1 MSQPA
6 IQWDGRTYPYIPHK
20 ELKVDPSLKRHTR
33 AAEKIDPITYEV
45 VRHAMWNI
53 NVEHGN
59 TIMKISGS
67 PSCAYGHDFNPCL
80 LDENGDFVFFGPF
93 LQYLSSATG
102 SAVKWTLEYR
112 SDNPGIHD
120 GDIFLTNDPWI
131 GATHQS
137 DVALIAPVF
146 WQGELFCWVGNT
158 LHQWDLGGTS
168 PGGFNPMAAD
178 VFWESGCVPP
188 IKIVENGRLRKD
200 LEEEYTRRS
209 RMPQLVALDLRAEI
223 AGCNV
228 ARERLLA
235 LIARYGAETV
245 KGVMRKLQD
254 DSEKAF
260 LKRLATIPD
269 GTWRESSWIELK
281 GPGDRHLYRNALVL
295 TKRGNTLI
303 FSNAGSDPQ
312 AGTLNCTLVAWK
324 GAIAAMVCSQMLFDQ
339 MFVVEGAYR
348 HMEFEVTPGT
358 ITCATYPAAVSAAP
372 ALTLLQTIAL
382 SGLVISKMLACSSD
396 ETLRSEVQSC
406 MGAAMYPVSAF
417 SGIDQR
423 GAPYASFLLDP
434 VGAALAGLSW
444 KDGVDTG
451 GWPWDLQST
460 MPNVEDN
467 EWFYPILY
475 LWRKELANSG
485 GAGKYRGGNS
495 GEIAFIPHGTDRIS
509 LFTASGHCAVPGPGL
524 HGGLPPATT
533 RFTVQRGA
541 NVAHQVRTTHR
552 MPSQITDLQ
561 GRTEYLAPKAFDV
574 PQEPGD
580 VFLLSWAGAGG
591 YGDPLERDPARVV
604 LDVQRGDVTAEWARE
619 GYGVVLDAQLQVDL
633 QATEELRAELRKAR
647 IGQAPQR
654 ERRRIDPTHA
664 RRIAEG
670 LLLAEE
676 IIACRKCAREI
687 CSATENYKC
696 HCAVSERPVS
706 TVNPHILDPKTY
718 VDDDMVFRSYACPSC
733 GLLIETEIARP
744 TDAPLW
750 DIQLVLSAASLE
762 SDPTHRGG
770 TDGPGTSLR
779 DYD

>member
-6 IQWDGRTYPYIPHK
+6 IKWDGRTYPYIPSK
-20 ELKVDPSLKRHTR
+20 ELKIHPSLKRHTR
-33 AAEKIDPITYEV
+33 AAEKVDPVTYEV

-102 SAVKWTLEYR
+102 SAVKWTMEYR
-112 SDNPGIHD
+112 AENPGIHE

-137 DVALIAPVF
+137 DVALVAPVF
-146 WQGELFCWVGNT
+146 WEGELFCWVGNT
-158 LHQWDLGGTS
+158 LHQWDMGGTA

-178 VFWESGCVPP
+178 VFWESGCIPP
-188 IKIVENGRLRKD
+188 IKIVEGGQLRKD
-200 LEEEYTRRS
+200 LEEEYARRS
-209 RMPQLVALDLRAEI
+209 RMPQLVVLDLHAEI
-223 AGCNV
+223 AGCTV

-235 LIARYGAETV
+235 LITRYGAETV

-260 LKRLATIPD
+260 LRRLETIPD

-281 GPGDRHLYRNALVL
+281 GPGDRHLYRNSLVL
-295 TKRGNTLI
+295 TKRGDKLI
-303 FSNAGSDPQ
+303 FSNEGSDPQ
-312 AGTLNCTLVAWK
+312 AGTLNCTMVAWK
-324 GAIAAMVCSQMLFDQ
+324 GAIASMICSQMLFDQ

-348 HMEFEVTPGT
+348 HMEFEVVPGT
-358 ITCATYPAAVSAAP
+358 ISCATFPAAVSAAP
-372 ALTLLQTIAL
+372 PGVLLQTLAL
-382 SGLVISKMLACSSD
+382 SGLVISKMLACSAD
-396 ETLRSEVQSC
+396 EQLRSEVQSC
-406 MGAAMYPVSAF
+406 MGAAMYPVCAF
-417 SGIDQR
+417 SGLDQR

-475 LWRKELANSG
+475 LWRKELVNSG
-485 GAGKYRGGNS
+485 GAGKYRGGNA
-495 GEIAFIPHGTDRIS
+495 GELAFIPHGTDHIS

-524 HGGLPPATT
+524 HGGLSPATT
-533 RFTVQRGA
+533 RFTIQHGA
-541 NVAHQVRTTHR
+541 NAAEQVRETRR
-552 MPSQITDLQ
+552 MPVSAAELH
-561 GRTEYLAPKAFDV
+561 GKTEYVAPKAFDV
-574 PQEPGD
+574 SQAPTD

-591 YGDPLERDPARVV
+591 YGDPLERDPAHVV
-604 LDVQRGDVTAEWARE
+604 LDLQRGSVTPEWAYE
-619 GYGVVLDAQLQVDL
+619 AYGVVLDRQMQVDM
-633 QATEELRAELRKAR
+633 QATERRRAKLRKAR
-647 IGQAPQR
+647 LGKAARPARQK
-654 ERRRIDPTHA
+654 IDPTQA

-670 LLLAEE
+670 LLLTDGR
-676 IIACRKCAREI
+676 IACSKCNREI
-687 CSATENYKC
+687 CQVSENYKL
-696 HCAVSERPVS
+696 HCAVTERPV
-706 TVNPHILDPKTY
+706 TAANAHILPPKIY
-718 VDDDMVFRSYACPSC
+718 VDDKMVFRSYACPSC
-733 GLLIETEIARP
+733 GLLIQMEIARP
-744 TDAPLW
+744 TDPPLW
-750 DIQLVLSAASLE
+750 DMQLAN
-762 SDPTHRGG
+762 P
-770 TDGPGTSLR
+770 
-779 DYD
+779 

>member
-1 MSQPA
+1 MTRQ
-6 IQWDGRTYPYIPHK
+6 QQKWDGRTYPYIPPKKLNVHSSVQ
-20 ELKVDPSLKRHTR
+20 LHTE
-33 AAEKIDPITYEV
+33 AAEKLDPVTYEV

-67 PSCAYGHDFNPCL
+67 PSCAYGHDFNPSL
-80 LDENGDFVFFGPF
+80 MDENGDFVFFGPF

-102 SAVKWTLEYR
+102 SAVKWTMEYR
-112 SDNPGIHD
+112 SENPGIRD

-146 WQGELFCWVGNT
+146 WDGKLFCWVGNT
-158 LHQWDLGGTS
+158 LHQWDMGGTA
-168 PGGFNPMAAD
+168 PGGFNPMAVD
-178 VFWESGCVPP
+178 VYWESGCIPP
-188 IKIVENGRLRKD
+188 IKIVEGGVLRKD
-200 LEEEYTRRS
+200 LEEEYARRS

-245 KGVMRKLQD
+245 KAVMRKLQD

-260 LKRLATIPD
+260 LRRLETIPD

-281 GPGDRHLYRNALVL
+281 SPGDRHLYRNALSL
-295 TKRGNTLI
+295 TKRENTLI
-303 FSNAGSDPQ
+303 FSNEGSDPQ

-324 GAIAAMVCSQMLFDQ
+324 GAIASMICSQMLFDQ

-348 HMEFEVTPGT
+348 HMEFDVTPGT
-358 ITCATYPAAVSAAP
+358 ISCATFPAAVSAAP
-372 ALTLLQTIAL
+372 PGVLLQTIAL

-396 ETLRSEVQSC
+396 EQLRSEVQSC
-406 MGAAMYPVSAF
+406 MGAAMYPVAAF
-417 SGIDQR
+417 NGVDQR

-475 LWRKELANSG
+475 LWRKELVNSG

-495 GEIAFIPHGTDRIS
+495 GELAFIPHGTDHIS

-524 HGGLPPATT
+524 HGGLSPATT
-533 RFTVQRGA
+533 RFSLQRGA
-541 NVAHQVRTTHR
+541 DVAQRIQATRR
-552 MPSQITDLQ
+552 MPTSVEELH
-561 GRTEYLAPKAFDV
+561 GKVEYIAPKAFDV
-574 PQEPGD
+574 SQKPSD

-591 YGDPLERDPARVV
+591 YGDPLERDPARVL
-604 LDVQRGDVTAEWARE
+604 LDIQRGNLTPDWASE
-619 GYGVVLDAQLQVDL
+619 AYGVVLDGPDHVDA
-633 QATEELRAELRKAR
+633 QATEAQRRKLRKAR
-647 IGQAPQR
+647 LRKAPKR
-654 ERRRIDPTHA
+654 ERRKVDIAHA

-670 LLLAEE
+670 LYLADGLIVCSRCAKE
-676 IIACRKCAREI
+676 IGPA
-687 CSATENYKC
+687 SENYKL
-696 HCAVSERPVS
+696 HCAVIERPVK
-706 TVNPHILDPKTY
+706 TTNPHVLDPKIY
-718 VDDDMVFRSYACPSC
+718 VDDKMVFRGYACPSC
-733 GLLIETEIARP
+733 GLLLQMEIARP
-744 TDAPLW
+744 TDPPLW
-750 DIQLVLSAASLE
+750 DVQLA
-762 SDPTHRGG
+762 G
-770 TDGPGTSLR
+770 
-779 DYD
+779 